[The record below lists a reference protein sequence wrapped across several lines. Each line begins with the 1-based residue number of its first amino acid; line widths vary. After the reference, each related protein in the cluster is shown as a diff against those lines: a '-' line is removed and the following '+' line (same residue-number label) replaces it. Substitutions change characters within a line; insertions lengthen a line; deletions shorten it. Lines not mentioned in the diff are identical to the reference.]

1 MPGLGCIDANFCRL
15 LETRSKA
22 LDEIYKMYTRLHLL
36 TPFFVSIQKVAH
48 FLGFGSKI
56 HQC

>member
-22 LDEIYKMYTRLHLL
+22 LDEIYKMRILLHRSDFKISVKNRQI
-36 TPFFVSIQKVAH
+36 FFENE
-48 FLGFGSKI
+48 
-56 HQC
+56 